1 MTRAKPS
8 AADFHAILAELG
20 VSETAEVIHALGIGD
35 HLGHLQDLNRLVAGQ
50 RQKLGEL
57 LRAAGRL
64 TRLQLQDVIE
74 EQKRSGRMLGDILVE
89 RSLLSAAEC
98 EAALAFQQNQVAQ
111 ANSPTRI
118 YLGNVLV
125 ASGRLSAE
133 QLADGL
139 HRQALH
145 GGKLGEI
152 LVAAGH
158 VSEHHLRHG
167 LQLQRQLL
175 VALLIATLTT
185 ATALAPTP
193 ARASGQIAHLQVSAV
208 IPPIAHLLTDYQAE
222 QFQITDKDIARGY
235 VEAPAASRFSVVTPK
250 GGSYFVDFH
259 PRGELFQS
267 VSILGLGSQIE
278 LGADG
283 GTVAQTGA
291 GLQGTHN
298 TLTYRFQLRGNVKA
312 GVYEWPLLLAVRA
325 R

>member
-1 MTRAKPS
+1 MTRAQTS
-8 AADFHAILAELG
+8 VSDFHAILAELG
-20 VSETAEVIHALGIGD
+20 VSETDDVIHALGIGD
-35 HLGHLQDLNRLVAGQ
+35 HLGHLQNLNLLVAGQ

-64 TRLQLQDVIE
+64 TRAQLQDVIE

-98 EAALAFQQNQVAQ
+98 EAALTFQQHQVAQ
-111 ANSPTRI
+111 ANSPTRL

-125 ASGRLSAE
+125 ASGRISTE

-139 HRQALH
+139 HRQSMH

-152 LVAAGH
+152 LAAAGH
-158 VSEHHLRHG
+158 LSEHQVRHG

-175 VALLIATLTT
+175 VALLIATLTL
-185 ATALAPTP
+185 ATTVTPTS
-193 ARASGQIAHLQVSAV
+193 AHASGQSANVQVSAV
-208 IPPIAHLLTDYQAE
+208 IRPSAHLLTDYQAD

-250 GGSYFVDFH
+250 GGNYFVDFH
-259 PRGELFQS
+259 PRGDLFQS
-267 VSILGLGSQIE
+267 VRIQGLGGPIE

-298 TLTYRFQLRGNVKA
+298 TLTYRFELRSDVHA
-312 GVYEWPLLLAVRA
+312 GVYDWPLLLAVRA

>member
-1 MTRAKPS
+1 MTRAQPTLS
-8 AADFHAILAELG
+8 NFHAILAELG
-20 VSETAEVIHALGIGD
+20 VSETDEIVHALGIGD
-35 HLGHLQDLNRLVAGQ
+35 YLGHLQNLNLLVAGQ

-64 TRLQLQDVIE
+64 TRTQLQDVIE
-74 EQKRSGRMLGDILVE
+74 EQKRSGRKLGDILVE

-98 EAALAFQQNQVAQ
+98 EAALAFQQHQVAQ
-111 ANSPTRI
+111 ANSPTRL

-145 GGKLGEI
+145 GGKLGDV

-158 VSEHHLRHG
+158 LSEHHVRHG
-167 LQLQRQLL
+167 LQLQRHLL
-175 VALLIATLTT
+175 VALLIATLTM
-185 ATALAPTP
+185 ATTLAPT
-193 ARASGQIAHLQVSAV
+193 AAHAGGQIANLQVSTV
-208 IPPIAHLLTDYQAE
+208 IRPSAHLLTDFQATRFE
-222 QFQITDKDIARGY
+222 ITARDIARGY

-259 PRGELFQS
+259 PRGDLFQS
-267 VSILGLGSQIE
+267 VSIHGLGSQVE

-283 GTVAQTGA
+283 GTVAQAGA

-298 TLTYRFQLRGNVKA
+298 TLTYRFQLRGDVQA
-312 GVYEWPLLLAVRA
+312 GVYDWPLLLAVRA